1 MHHNMRRDL
10 LTARQGDDEKIRNFI
25 RRITR
30 LSRRL
35 GDVSDWQI
43 VQIIWDGAQSYLR
56 LKWADTGFDYET
68 SSLPALE
75 AAAKGYETAE
85 TIHCHEAARRAA
97 ELATAAK
104 LAGSSKKS
112 SASATDSGTGS
123 K

>member
-1 MHHNMRRDL
+1 LRH
-10 LTARQGDDEKIRNFI
+10 
-25 RRITR
+25 
-30 LSRRL
+30 L

-43 VQIIWDGAQSYLR
+43 VQIIWDGAQSYHR
-56 LKWADTGFDYET
+56 LKWADTGFNYKT

-85 TIHCHEAARRAA
+85 TIHRHKAAKRTA
-97 ELATAAK
+97 ELTTAAK

-112 SASATDSGTGS
+112 SASVTESGTGS